1 MKSNWTAESHK
12 WNIYTQSLNRE
23 KQARIKKKS
32 SKHTTNVRI
41 DHNVTLHSAVWM
53 VCDVGWRRYACRRR
67 IAFAHTHLACLFFFL
82 CRSILSLSLSL
93 SFYYTFVIICISLRF
108 SVVVVVTA
116 CQGLTTTR
124 QALKHSIAEFLF
136 SVANRTNCNS
146 FRFFPHIHV
155 RDYYYYYYF

>member
-1 MKSNWTAESHK
+1 MSHYIVRCE
-12 WNIYTQSLNRE
+12 WCVMLVGGGMLAVVALHLHTNIL
-23 KQARIKKKS
+23 
-32 SKHTTNVRI
+32 
-41 DHNVTLHSAVWM
+41 
-53 VCDVGWRRYACRRR
+53 
-67 IAFAHTHLACLFFFL
+67 LACFFFL

-136 SVANRTNCNS
+136 SVANRANCNS